1 MRSTCVY
8 TQCTCL
14 CVCVCVCMCVCVCVD
29 RLGSTTHTVYS
40 RDSSHEVNMCTQCT
54 CVCGCHWVC
63 VLSKN
68 RWGSTAFRSAL
79 LHVYV
84 HMLYVCVLFDTCWC
98 MGIHLMPMAIY
109 QRHQLATTARTA
121 NSLFISECILRIAIY
136 TVSHTLCSCQLLLYT
151 CILSYM
157 GA

>member
-1 MRSTCVY
+1 MCIY
-8 TQCTCL
+8 TVHL
-14 CVCVCVCMCVCVCVD
+14 LVCVCVCVCVYVCVCVCGQTRKHYTHCIQQGFKSRGQHVYTVHLCM
-29 RLGSTTHTVYS
+29 RVSLGVCTLKEQVGKHCIQVSTF
-40 RDSSHEVNMCTQCT
+40 T
-54 CVCGCHWVC
+54 CVRTHVVC
-63 VLSKN
+63 VC
-68 RWGSTAFRSAL
+68 AFRHL
-79 LHVYV
+79 LV
-84 HMLYVCVLFDTCWC
+84 
-98 MGIHLMPMAIY
+98 GIHLMPMAIY